1 MAKKP
6 AKEKEADDGA
16 AGGEGG
22 GGKKKL
28 IIIGGAAVV
37 VLALAGG
44 GAFFFLGGGGGAS
57 SGGDDG
63 HGGGHGAPAAHGDPH
78 AAAPAP
84 AKADSSKK
92 ATVYMDL
99 PDMTVNLSSAD
110 QRASFLRVKITLEV
124 ADSDTVAKITPQMPK
139 VLDAF
144 QIYLRELRPSDLDG
158 SAGVHRLKEE
168 LARRLNVAVYPAK
181 VDAVLFKEILVQ

>member
-44 GAFFFLGGGGGAS
+44 AAFFFLGGKPPAGGEGGPGA
-57 SGGDDG
+57 
-63 HGGGHGAPAAHGDPH
+63 AAHGD
-78 AAAPAP
+78 AAAPA
-84 AKADSSKK
+84 KAESAKK
-92 ATVYMDL
+92 ASVYMDL

>member
-44 GAFFFLGGGGGAS
+44 GAFFFLGGSSS

-78 AAAPAP
+78 AAAPA
-84 AKADSSKK
+84 KAESAKK
-92 ATVYMDL
+92 ASVYMDL

>member
-28 IIIGGAAVV
+28 IIIGGAAVL

-44 GAFFFLGGGGGAS
+44 AAFFFLGGSAPAGGEN
-57 SGGDDG
+57 
-63 HGGGHGAPAAHGDPH
+63 GHGAAAAHGD
-78 AAAPAP
+78 AAAPA
-84 AKADSSKK
+84 KAESAKK
-92 ATVYMDL
+92 ASVYMDL

>member
-6 AKEKEADDGA
+6 AKEKEA
-16 AGGEGG
+16 EGG
-22 GGKKKL
+22 AGEEGGDGGKKKKL
-28 IIIGGAAVV
+28 IMIGGAAAV

-44 GAFFFLGGGGGAS
+44 GAFFFLGGS
-57 SGGDDG
+57 SGGDG
-63 HGGGHGAPAAHGDPH
+63 HGESDGHGAPAAHGDAHAP
-78 AAAPAP
+78 AAAG
-84 AKADSSKK
+84 KAESSKK
-92 ATVYMDL
+92 ASVYMDL
-99 PDMTVNLSSAD
+99 PDMTVNLSSSD

-124 ADSDTVAKITPQMPK
+124 ADADTVAKITPQMPK